1 VGSGGEGALPLTTG
15 REEARPWILV
25 VAEPGEAAALLQAL
39 AQEVLPIQVAGNAAE
54 LAQVLTTGNPLLA
67 LIDLDAPHGPV
78 ALTTLTVRPVA
89 LAALSRDLTHW
100 RRAGVNAPILIE
112 KPLSARALHRLV
124 DGLVGRR

>member
-1 VGSGGEGALPLTTG
+1 VLQTTG
-15 REEARPWILV
+15 GKEARPWILV
-25 VAEPGEAAALLQAL
+25 VAEPGEAAALLHAL
-39 AQEVLPIQVAGNAAE
+39 AQEVLPVQVAGDAAQ
-54 LAQVLTTGNPLLA
+54 LAQVLATGDPLLA

>member
-1 VGSGGEGALPLTTG
+1 MPPTTG

-78 ALTTLTVRPVA
+78 ALTTLTARPVA
-89 LAALSRDLTHW
+89 LAALCRDLTHW
-100 RRAGVNAPILIE
+100 RRAGVNVPLLIE
-112 KPLSARALHRLV
+112 KPLAARALHRVV